1 MSTLD
6 RRPTSCGT
14 THTSKKREL
23 RPPTWGSDSG
33 RQLEGEVAGRDYR
46 RVAETAAVGGVRA
59 LVVPLK
65 RLTRAEGAIEDA
77 DIDTIKEA
85 GGDGSGEAEVVWE
98 GQLTSSRG

>member
-1 MSTLD
+1 M
-6 RRPTSCGT
+6 
-14 THTSKKREL
+14 
-23 RPPTWGSDSG
+23 
-33 RQLEGEVAGRDYR
+33 
-46 RVAETAAVGGVRA
+46 
-59 LVVPLK
+59 K